1 MISNPVSSR
10 WRAWCRASGLGLI
23 LCFFIACGSEE
34 GLSPSSDI
42 PVITTAPQDST
53 ATADSLLPPVDSATP
68 TDTTTS
74 TDSIPVISTLGGSTA
89 PGIVFGSAQLL
100 PSALNAVHTGTLM
113 GGQIDT
119 TNALSL
125 LRATQAKGGRM
136 VIKMCRGRDDFVKN
150 ADGTFSFTK
159 WKALVDRFKKVNLGP
174 FIADGTILGH
184 YLIDEPHR
192 TARWGGK
199 IIPPATLEAMAKYSK
214 TIWPEMTTFVRVV
227 PSWLETA
234 RVTFVDLDAAWLQYE
249 AWRGDVTKVL
259 TAEIA
264 AAKRQGLGLAVGL
277 NLLDGGNG
285 TSRIA
290 GWTRGKYAMS
300 ATEIRN
306 YGTALLKSDNQYSC
320 AFYNWMW
327 DSPYYGRSDIKI
339 ALSDLATKARLHG
352 KTSCRQ

>member
-1 MISNPVSSR
+1 M
-10 WRAWCRASGLGLI
+10 CRASGLGLV
-23 LCFFIACGSEE
+23 LWLFVGCGSEE
-34 GLSPSSDI
+34 GLSPTSDI

-53 ATADSLLPPVDSATP
+53 AAPQDSTTPADSLLAPVDSTAP

-89 PGIVFGSAQLL
+89 PGIVFGSVQML
-100 PSALNAVHTGTLM
+100 PSAFNAVHTGTLM

-119 TNALSL
+119 TNAVSL
-125 LRATQAKGGRM
+125 LKATQAKGGRM
-136 VIKMCRGRDDFVKN
+136 VIKMCKGRDDFVKN

-159 WKALVDRFKKVNLGP
+159 WKALVDRFRKVNLAP
-174 FIADGTILGH
+174 FISDGTILGH

-199 IIPPATLEAMAKYSK
+199 IIPQATLEAMAKYSK
-214 TIWPEMTTFVRVV
+214 SIWPEMTTFVRVV

-234 RVTFVDLDAAWLQYE
+234 PVTYVHLDAAWLQYE

-259 TAEIA
+259 TAEVA
-264 AAKRQGLGLAVGL
+264 AAKRKGLGLAVGL

-285 TSRIA
+285 TSRIP

-300 ATEIRN
+300 ASELRN
-306 YGTALLKSDNQYSC
+306 YGTVLLNNSYPGSYSC
-320 AFYNWMW
+320 AYYNWMW
-327 DSPYYGRSDIKI
+327 DSAYYGRTDIKA
-339 ALSDLATKARLHG
+339 ALTDLATKARNHA